1 MEGGGVSEL
10 ASQARS
16 DVEAGFELRR
26 PGFDSQYPSICAV
39 DSDGGC
45 KLAGSLKIHQYAC

>member
-10 ASQARS
+10 VSHACS

-26 PGFDSQYPSICAV
+26 PGFDSLSICAV

>member
-10 ASQARS
+10 VSHAHS

-26 PGFDSQYPSICAV
+26 PGFDSQRLSICAV
-39 DSDGGC
+39 GSDGGC
-45 KLAGSLKIHQYAC
+45 KLGGSLTIHQYAC